1 MPRINADSGIDLTRD
16 EERALRRLTEGHSLK
31 ETLDFI
37 EDTYGE
43 WGPGYHTELSCL
55 NYIPRAEL
63 VSLVSGANYEIRQ
76 TFAEYLENLIIT
88 LKIEG
93 HNSPSQEE
101 RASINRLVETVKDIQ
116 AQFLDKKKKG
126 RL

>member
-1 MPRINADSGIDLTRD
+1 MPRINADSGLGLTRD

-63 VSLVSGANYEIRQ
+63 ISLVSGANYEIRQ
-76 TFAEYLENLIIT
+76 TFTEYLENLIIT

-93 HNSPSQEE
+93 HNSPSQEK
-101 RASINRLVETVKDIQ
+101 RASINRLIATVKDIQ
-116 AQFLDKKKKG
+116 GQFLDKKKKG
-126 RL
+126 ML